1 MACHLTTY
9 AWCFTLVKGAF
20 ECRDLIANK
29 VPITPRILERAI
41 ACMMLDVSRREKART
56 PQPQLAAPGLPPPPP
71 PDPACTVIARL
82 DGRFDPRAYKYIDD
96 GAAAGRL
103 PNTAVASGGRTVDL
117 RGLLPATVEA
127 FVLQLFH
134 TLFRHLR
141 GERGGSE
148 AGGPARAS
156 GALALIVP
164 PFRPG
169 LVNMASSAPERHGLV
184 DNWDDSAHGWSQS
197 EDDMD
202 DSFQTSDRVRKL
214 LVPSHAFSFRS
225 FSAHSKLMISEI
237 TGACIMCVFA
247 AFRLRVGAG
256 MWERFT
262 PSLTV
267 KLEIN
272 SIMFMT
278 FS

>member
-1 MACHLTTY
+1 MPPMHG
-9 AWCFTLVKGAF
+9 TLEISAST
-20 ECRDLIANK
+20 CRDLVARS

-56 PQPQLAAPGLPPPPP
+56 PQPQLAPGLPPPPP

-103 PNTAVASGGRTVDL
+103 PSTAVALGGRAVDM

-134 TLFRHLR
+134 MLFRHLR
-141 GERGGSE
+141 GERGGSGSAPGWP
-148 AGGPARAS
+148 AGIAGARAS
-156 GALALIVP
+156 GSLALIVP

-169 LVNMASSAPERHGLV
+169 LVNVPSSQPERHALAEQWEEV
-184 DNWDDSAHGWSQS
+184 AQGWSQS

-202 DSFQTSDRVRKL
+202 DTMASPFHASERV
-214 LVPSHAFSFRS
+214 
-225 FSAHSKLMISEI
+225 SKLN
-237 TGACIMCVFA
+237 TTA
-247 AFRLRVGAG
+247 LH
-256 MWERFT
+256 
-262 PSLTV
+262 
-267 KLEIN
+267 
-272 SIMFMT
+272 
-278 FS
+278 